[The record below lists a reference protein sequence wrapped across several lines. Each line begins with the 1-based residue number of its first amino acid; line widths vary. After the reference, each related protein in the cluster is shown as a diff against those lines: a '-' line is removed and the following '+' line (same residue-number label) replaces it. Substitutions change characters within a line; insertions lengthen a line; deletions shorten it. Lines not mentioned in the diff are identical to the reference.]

1 MNPATESTLPVSR
14 FIRLETAP
22 AFGLGKLDA
31 SSDQTFCLL
40 AHLFPLIIFPWKRHD
55 SPAVAAHAKEA
66 LNFGLTLMICLF
78 PLGLIAGALGTFVA
92 LIVSLLSTVVSL
104 AALGLV
110 IYAIIQSRQGKLLR
124 YPFNFRLI
132 K

>member
-1 MNPATESTLPVSR
+1 M
-14 FIRLETAP
+14 
-22 AFGLGKLDA
+22 G
-31 SSDQTFCLL
+31 
-40 AHLFPLIIFPWKRHD
+40 IIAWI
-55 SPAVAAHAKEA
+55 V
-66 LNFGLTLMICLF
+66 
-78 PLGLIAGALGTFVA
+78 LGLIAGALGTVVA

-110 IYAIIQSRQGKLLR
+110 ILAILQSRRGKLLR